1 MARGPCA
8 FKQRDVMRA
17 LKATRAAGIEIAR
30 VEITKDG
37 KIIVVAGKQQEGS
50 AGDGKGENEWDG
62 VT

>member
-1 MARGPCA
+1 
-8 FKQRDVMRA
+8 MRA